1 MPIQVAGDFR
11 LTVIHAPGEEA
22 GGDGCGDQG
31 WGMGGGCNEPQ
42 DGRGYSGRLRLPHTY
57 IYKIDN

>member
-42 DGRGYSGRLRLPHTY
+42 DGRGYRGA
-57 IYKIDN
+57 